1 MIEWERVYVL
11 NKIRLIV
18 DFVQNK
24 IVMGN
29 STVKWKV
36 V

>member
-18 DFVQNK
+18 DLKCNGKFYSE
-24 IVMGN
+24 MG
-29 STVKWKV
+29 SC
-36 V
+36 